1 MKRNLIDNDKYT
13 LLYHA
18 TPEEPAISVVI
29 SRIIRKVIKFVQL
42 RPNRGSRASY
52 SRNEWKFDNILISF

>member
-18 TPEEPAISVVI
+18 ASEEGELAFRVVASSSFGNNQICTATPQPW
-29 SRIIRKVIKFVQL
+29 K
-42 RPNRGSRASY
+42 SY
-52 SRNEWKFDNILISF
+52 ILFS